1 MTIARFTDL
10 STNLIRMM
18 EFGEMQ
24 YYDSLGL
31 ALCIATLV
39 VTLQKVFKNFR
50 KERDEYAAKVMQA
63 AKEDDAVIKAKL
75 EAKIEA
81 LSVKINSLE
90 ASVNK
95 DMAHLKETYTSEI
108 KNLGDKIENL
118 RDELR
123 QNHSGLIDLLTKMV
137 AKK

>member
-1 MTIARFTDL
+1 
-10 STNLIRMM
+10 MM
-18 EFGEMQ
+18 EFGEAQ
-24 YYDSLGL
+24 YYGALGL
-31 ALCIATLV
+31 AIGIATLV

-50 KERDEYAAKVMQA
+50 KERDEYAAKVIQA

-90 ASVNK
+90 VSVNK
-95 DMAHLKETYTSEI
+95 DMDHLKATYTSEI

-123 QNHSGLIDLLTKMV
+123 QQHSGLIDLLTKMV
-137 AKK
+137 GKK

>member
-1 MTIARFTDL
+1 
-10 STNLIRMM
+10 MM
-18 EFGEMQ
+18 EFGEIQ
-24 YYDSLGL
+24 YYGALGL
-31 ALCIATLV
+31 ALGIATLV

-50 KERDEYAAKVMQA
+50 KERDEYAAKVIQA